1 MKITFTEFA
10 EHVATDCEGLPALIA
25 RKALENNE
33 LDDLMEILREHFDRN
48 PEILNKMLG
57 DELFSLF
64 IKIK

>member
-1 MKITFTEFA
+1 MTITEFT
-10 EHVATDCEGLPALIA
+10 VRVSIDCEGLPSLIA
-25 RKALENNE
+25 RRAIEE
-33 LDDLMEILREHFDRN
+33 SEIDDLMEIFREHFDRN

>member
-1 MKITFTEFA
+1 MTEKEFA
-10 EHVATDCEGLPALIA
+10 KRVSTDCKGLPAIIA
-25 RKALENNE
+25 KKALEENK
-33 LDDLMEILREHFDRN
+33 LDDLMEIYREHFDRN

>member
-1 MKITFTEFA
+1 MTITEFT
-10 EHVATDCEGLPALIA
+10 VRVSIDCEGLPSLIA
-25 RKALENNE
+25 RRAIEENE
-33 LDDLMEILREHFDRN
+33 IDDLMEIFREHFDRN